1 MLPSVSTGK
10 MFISIYRIYMKMYVA
25 HVQHLTDHLSEI
37 GVTFNKD
44 TRLHTHTHAL
54 TV

>member
-10 MFISIYRIYMKMYVA
+10 ILRSIYRKYMKMYVA

-37 GVTFNKD
+37 DVTFNKD
-44 TRLHTHTHAL
+44 THTH
-54 TV
+54 